1 MDADSPDD
9 MTMDG
14 KRSVKRARVLLA
26 AKLRT
31 AAGEVDVRLRDLSQK
46 GALIELTQ
54 PLLLGDEVVFTRG
67 KTIVSARVAW
77 AGGNRAGL
85 EFHQEIDESEVLVH
99 VARPASNTSQ
109 QRFRRPRVLSEDISE
124 QERRLARVWA
134 KSVGIA
140 PPR

>member
-9 MTMDG
+9 TTMDG

-46 GALIELTQ
+46 GALIELAQ
-54 PLLLGDEVVFTRG
+54 PLVLGDEVIFVRG
-67 KTIVSARVAW
+67 KTVVSARVAW
-77 AGGNRAGL
+77 MGGNRAGL
-85 EFHQEIDESEVLVH
+85 EFHEEIDESEVLVH
-99 VARPASNTSQ
+99 VTRRPSNQTQ

-124 QERRLARVWA
+124 QERLLAHVWA